1 MRQSCLNTRL
11 SRLPISPITTIT
23 SRQAMAS
30 WLNEWRS
37 ISVRLRVDSTR
48 LGVPIFS
55 TRRAMNSV
63 G

>member
-11 SRLPISPITTIT
+11 SRLPISPIASIT
-23 SRQAMAS
+23 STQAMAS
-30 WLNEWRS
+30 WPKAWRS
-37 ISVRLRVDSTR
+37 ISVRLRVESTR